1 MDYEQLIE
9 KINEYITTNGSNEI
23 TGAKLNEVLRD
34 IVNTV
39 AESVIPVQVILSDN
53 EKQCL
58 FRWPYDDTDLEDV
71 VFDGYNGG
79 VSPAQ
84 KFPLNGTIIM
94 DAATFAASSYS
105 AGVWVGNIQKLEK
118 GKWYVIGYQGITSNT
133 NCIIYL
139 GRQQSN

>member
-9 KINEYITTNGSNEI
+9 KINEYITANGSNEI

-58 FRWPYDDTDLEDV
+58 FRWPYDDTNLEDV
-71 VFDGYNGG
+71 VFDGYKGG

-94 DAATFAASSYS
+94 DAETLDSAAYSS
-105 AGVWVGNIQKLEK
+105 GVWGGTLQKLEK
-118 GKWYVIGYQGITSNT
+118 GKWYLIGYRGISSNT

-139 GRQQSN
+139 GRK

>member
-9 KINEYITTNGSNEI
+9 KINEYIATNGERDIS
-23 TGAKLNEVLRD
+23 GAKLNEVLRD

-39 AESVIPVQVILSDN
+39 AENVIPVQVILSAT

-58 FRWPYDDTDLEDV
+58 FRWPYDDTNLEDV

-94 DAATFAASSYS
+94 DAETLAASSYS

-139 GRQQSN
+139 GRQ

>member
-9 KINEYITTNGSNEI
+9 KINEYIATNGERDIS
-23 TGAKLNEVLRD
+23 GAKLNEVLRD

-39 AESVIPVQVILSDN
+39 AENVIPVQVILSAT

-58 FRWPYDDTDLEDV
+58 FRWPYDDTNLEDV

-84 KFPLNGTIIM
+84 KFPLNRTIIM
-94 DAATFAASSYS
+94 DAETLDSAAYSS
-105 AGVWVGNIQKLEK
+105 GVWAGNLQKLEK
-118 GKWYVIGYQGITSNT
+118 GKWYLIGYQGITNHT

-139 GRQQSN
+139 GRQ